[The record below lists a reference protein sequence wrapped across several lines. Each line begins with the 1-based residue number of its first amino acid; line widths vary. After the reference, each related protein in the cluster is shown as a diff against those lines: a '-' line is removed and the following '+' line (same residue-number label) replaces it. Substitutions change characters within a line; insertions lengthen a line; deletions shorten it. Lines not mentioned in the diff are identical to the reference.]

1 MKLLEL
7 VKYFRSGGSFKD
19 FCNEERIDLDSEVVE
34 IYMEEPLDLNGNL
47 GFFEIEKTEGAYEFF
62 NNNIKY
68 INLFDFYYFL
78 DAIEDS
84 NNDVNKELSDR
95 KITEILYEYAI
106 NDA

>member
-1 MKLLEL
+1 
-7 VKYFRSGGSFKD
+7 
-19 FCNEERIDLDSEVVE
+19 
-34 IYMEEPLDLNGNL
+34 MEEPLDLNGNL